1 MESSEIDEICAP
13 RRVERLRADRRA
25 TLGQA
30 EALLRSACAML
41 REKPGDMLST
51 MTVSLPLDEDQ
62 TTNYLEGLAFRVAS
76 EYGLLAETAG
86 YGLHLKVRLL
96 RAVVE

>member
-1 MESSEIDEICAP
+1 MDDPELDEIWAP
-13 RRVERLRADRRA
+13 RRAERVRADRRI

-41 REKPGDMLST
+41 RQEPNDVVST

-62 TTNYLEGLAFRVAS
+62 TTDYLEGLTSRLAS
-76 EYGLLAETAG
+76 EYGLLAETAES
-86 YGLHLKVRLL
+86 GLHLKVRLV
-96 RAVVE
+96 RDAVE

>member
-1 MESSEIDEICAP
+1 MVSSEIDEVCAP
-13 RRVERLRADRRA
+13 RRAERVRAYRRA

-41 REKPGDMLST
+41 SEKPGDVAST

-62 TTNYLEGLAFRVAS
+62 TTDYLEGLTCRLAS
-76 EYGLLAETAG
+76 EYGLLAETAES
-86 YGLHLKVRLL
+86 GLHLRVRLL
-96 RAVVE
+96 RQQ

>member
-1 MESSEIDEICAP
+1 MVSSETDEVCAP
-13 RRVERLRADRRA
+13 RRAERTRAHRSV

-41 REKPGDMLST
+41 REKSGDVART

-62 TTNYLEGLAFRVAS
+62 TTDYLEGLTCRLAN
-76 EYGLLAETAG
+76 EYGLLAETAES
-86 YGLHLKVRLL
+86 GLHLRVRLL
-96 RAVVE
+96 RQQ

>member
-1 MESSEIDEICAP
+1 MDSSELDEVCAP
-13 RRVERLRADRRA
+13 RRAERVRADRRV

-41 REKPGDMLST
+41 REKPGDMVNT

-62 TTNYLEGLAFRVAS
+62 TTDYLEGLTSRLAS
-76 EYGLLAETAG
+76 EYGLLAETAES
-86 YGLHLKVRLL
+86 GLHLKVRLL
-96 RAVVE
+96 RSAVG